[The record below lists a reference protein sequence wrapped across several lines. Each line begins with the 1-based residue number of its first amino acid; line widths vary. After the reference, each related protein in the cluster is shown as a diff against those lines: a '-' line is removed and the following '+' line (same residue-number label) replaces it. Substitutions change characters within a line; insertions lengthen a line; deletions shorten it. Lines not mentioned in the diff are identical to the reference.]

1 MNIKRIVLLS
11 IVACLTVLFQQV
23 DAAEK
28 DLVVMTY
35 NIRAGSLTTIDSLA
49 EMIKSQNPDFVAL
62 QEVDVMTKRANAP
75 NMNGRNIVSELAAKT
90 DMFGYFGRTLNF
102 AGGYYGIAILSRYP
116 CLSMQRF
123 MLPNPLKTEQRALL
137 LGTFEVDG
145 MPEVAF
151 ACTHLDVKSVETRA
165 LQADFVL
172 DKIAGC
178 NADIA
183 IIGGDFNA
191 TPNEPCAKKFCNAM
205 VNISDSAPTFP
216 ADVPDRKIDYLFML
230 PNDNIKATGCRV
242 IDLPVQLSDHRA
254 VTATI
259 KVDCH

>member
-1 MNIKRIVLLS
+1 
-11 IVACLTVLFQQV
+11 
-23 DAAEK
+23 
-28 DLVVMTY
+28 
-35 NIRAGSLTTIDSLA
+35 
-49 EMIKSQNPDFVAL
+49 
-62 QEVDVMTKRANAP
+62 
-75 NMNGRNIVSELAAKT
+75 
-90 DMFGYFGRTLNF
+90 
-102 AGGYYGIAILSRYP
+102 
-116 CLSMQRF
+116 

-205 VNISDSAPTFP
+205 VNISDSLPTFP

-230 PNDNIKATGCRV
+230 PNNNIKATGCRV

-259 KVDCH
+259 KVDCY

>member
-1 MNIKRIVLLS
+1 MNIKRVFLLS
-11 IVACLTVLFQQV
+11 IVACLTMCFVKSN
-23 DAAEK
+23 AAEK
-28 DLVVMTY
+28 ELVVMTY

-49 EMIKSQNPDFVAL
+49 EMIKSKNPDFVAL
-62 QEVDVMTKRANAP
+62 QEVDVMTKRTNAP

-90 DMFGYFGRTLNF
+90 EMFGYFGRTLNF

-116 CLSMQRF
+116 CISMQRF
-123 MLPNPLKTEQRALL
+123 LLPNPMKTEQRALL
-137 LGTFEVDG
+137 IGTFEVAG
-145 MPEVAF
+145 MQNVAF

-178 NADIA
+178 NADIT

-191 TPNEPCAKKFCNAM
+191 TPDEPCADKFCNAM
-205 VNISDSAPTFP
+205 TNISDSLPTFP
-216 ADVPDRKIDYLFML
+216 ADVPDKKIDYLFML
-230 PNDNIKATGCRV
+230 PCDNIKATECQV

>member
-11 IVACLTVLFQQV
+11 IVACLTMCFVKTN
-23 DAAEK
+23 AAEK
-28 DLVVMTY
+28 ELVVMTY

-191 TPNEPCAKKFCNAM
+191 TPNEPCAEKFCNAM
-205 VNISDSAPTFP
+205 VNISDSMPTFP

-230 PNDNIKATGCRV
+230 PNNNIKAAGCRV

-259 KVDCH
+259 KVDCY

>member
-11 IVACLTVLFQQV
+11 IVACLTMCFVKTN
-23 DAAEK
+23 AAEK
-28 DLVVMTY
+28 ELVVMTY

-137 LGTFEVDG
+137 LGTFEV
-145 MPEVAF
+145 
-151 ACTHLDVKSVETRA
+151 
-165 LQADFVL
+165 
-172 DKIAGC
+172 AGC

-191 TPNEPCAKKFCNAM
+191 TPDEPCAEKFCNAM
-205 VNISDSAPTFP
+205 VNISDSLPTFP

-230 PNDNIKATGCRV
+230 PNNNIKAAGCRV

-259 KVDCH
+259 KVDCY

>member
-90 DMFGYFGRTLNF
+90 DMFGY
-102 AGGYYGIAILSRYP
+102 SD
-116 CLSMQRF
+116 
-123 MLPNPLKTEQRALL
+123 AL
-137 LGTFEVDG
+137 
-145 MPEVAF
+145 
-151 ACTHLDVKSVETRA
+151 
-165 LQADFVL
+165 
-172 DKIAGC
+172 
-178 NADIA
+178 
-183 IIGGDFNA
+183 
-191 TPNEPCAKKFCNAM
+191 
-205 VNISDSAPTFP
+205 
-216 ADVPDRKIDYLFML
+216 
-230 PNDNIKATGCRV
+230 
-242 IDLPVQLSDHRA
+242 
-254 VTATI
+254 
-259 KVDCH
+259 